1 MKVKEL
7 VEKLL
12 TLNQEYNVELIT
24 YNEHARLDCRCDVV
38 NARESLYYKNIN
50 DAEPYHYV
58 VVDYRYSQKT
68 RGGK

>member
-12 TLNQEYNVELIT
+12 TLNQEYNVELIA
-24 YNEHARLDCRCDVV
+24 YNEHARFDCRCDVV

-50 DAEPYHYV
+50 DVEPYHYV
-58 VVDYRYSQKT
+58 VVDYEYPQKT
-68 RGGK
+68 KRDK